1 MMILDQRT
9 NLLVPHIIQ
18 LITRFRIDFQI
29 DVTCLHIRRTIYNER
44 TNFPKQ
50 LFRYLLQLKCRN
62 SNHAKIPWTKEEY
75 RDKLDLQVAP
85 NIPKF
90 GQEIFFAMFDCC
102 DHYFRLP
109 HETHLTNTID
119 NSNET
124 KLNNM
129 WIAN

>member
-1 MMILDQRT
+1 M
-9 NLLVPHIIQ
+9 H
-18 LITRFRIDFQI
+18 
-29 DVTCLHIRRTIYNER
+29 
-44 TNFPKQ
+44 KQ

-62 SNHAKIPWTKEEY
+62 SNHAEIPWTEKEN

-85 NIPKF
+85 DIPQF
-90 GQEIFFAMFDCC
+90 GQEIFFVMFDCC
-102 DHYFRLP
+102 NHNFRLP
-109 HETHLTNTID
+109 HETHLTNTIG